1 MQNFV
6 DKNPLH
12 PLHLD
17 QMKVPKLST
26 IWKTVYRTNFRW
38 KTLQSRPMSSLFE
51 RHLVVFSAIV
61 LDGQSYQI
69 GFFVTTGKI
78 TQVLAKKG
86 NILNVNS
93 ALVTQ
98 ISELNHQTF
107 QGGSICLATD
117 CTLLK
122 ITWWSYAIQT
132 GVSYENGIDS
142 QDYMPCSFAFS
153 HLIAFFLHSRSV
165 M

>member
-1 MQNFV
+1 
-6 DKNPLH
+6 
-12 PLHLD
+12 
-17 QMKVPKLST
+17 
-26 IWKTVYRTNFRW
+26 
-38 KTLQSRPMSSLFE
+38 MSSLFE

-107 QGGSICLATD
+107 QGGSICLVEED
-117 CTLLK
+117 EVRISKMKNFLK
-122 ITWWSYAIQT
+122 FKI
-132 GVSYENGIDS
+132 EN
-142 QDYMPCSFAFS
+142 F
-153 HLIAFFLHSRSV
+153 
-165 M
+165 

>member
-1 MQNFV
+1 
-6 DKNPLH
+6 
-12 PLHLD
+12 
-17 QMKVPKLST
+17 
-26 IWKTVYRTNFRW
+26 
-38 KTLQSRPMSSLFE
+38 MSSLFE

-107 QGGSICLATD
+107 QGGSICLDKT
-117 CTLLK
+117 
-122 ITWWSYAIQT
+122 
-132 GVSYENGIDS
+132 
-142 QDYMPCSFAFS
+142 
-153 HLIAFFLHSRSV
+153 
-165 M
+165 